1 MKKIKEISSK
11 PFEFKVYEICLSNS
25 VNQIDKLIT
34 INFAFY
40 LKQANFWKEEKSTS
54 PTGLTT
60 KYESVKTT

>member
-11 PFEFKVYEICLSNS
+11 PFELKVYEICLSNS

-40 LKQANFWKEEKSTS
+40 LKQANVYFERGKINITYRFIHK
-54 PTGLTT
+54 
-60 KYESVKTT
+60 V

>member
-11 PFEFKVYEICLSNS
+11 PFELKVYEICLSNS

-40 LKQANFWKEEKSTS
+40 LKQANVWKEEK
-54 PTGLTT
+54 
-60 KYESVKTT
+60 